1 MNDEIR
7 FIYYLKNYY
16 RCLEDF
22 LERDKE
28 EFFLMKY
35 CDSITLQD
43 KSKFKIESEM
53 KYVKSIIN
61 GYEQF
66 RKS

>member
-1 MNDEIR
+1 MSDELT
-7 FIYYLKNYY
+7 FIYYLKNYH

-22 LERDKE
+22 LNRGKE
-28 EFFLMKY
+28 EIFLQKY
-35 CDSITLQD
+35 CESIKIQD
-43 KSKFKIESEM
+43 KSRLKIQSEM

>member
-1 MNDEIR
+1 MNDELG
-7 FIYYLKNYY
+7 FFYYLKNYH

-22 LERDKE
+22 LDRGKE
-28 EFFLMKY
+28 EIFLQKY

-43 KSKFKIESEM
+43 KSKLRIESEM